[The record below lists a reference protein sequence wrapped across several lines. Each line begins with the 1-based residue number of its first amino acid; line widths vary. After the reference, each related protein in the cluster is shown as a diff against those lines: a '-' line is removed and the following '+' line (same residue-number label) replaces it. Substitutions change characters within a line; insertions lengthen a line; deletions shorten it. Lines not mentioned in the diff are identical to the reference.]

1 MQRFYYSQRPYQ
13 NFEFNPINNG
23 QQTAQSPVNG
33 EQFRN
38 TPPSSSISQL
48 VTQHCNIIKE
58 KAEIISTDELTNTL
72 DKLLREIKQFKNQ
85 QQSITNLHYIITTLI
100 LVNRSTLA
108 SVVQH
113 NFFTL
118 LRAPLIQ
125 LIQQWHRDFYL
136 NEDDLFIFRTII
148 SLLKRLLNKINEINL
163 YPSWLFDPSL
173 LNAVAACL
181 RDISKS
187 DKFLHEKN
195 KHASKGFIHL
205 LSIYITYQKHLSDD
219 KSSNKDSLVQLIDS
233 AVHCLTSKQYIDL
246 FEQMQTKKKLE
257 PAQRKLFFDKCPSFL
272 ISYNGTRF
280 FDLSLDKNKNL
291 KFFL

>member
-1 MQRFYYSQRPYQ
+1 MQRFYYPQQPYEK
-13 NFEFNPINNG
+13 FKFNPIPNG
-23 QQTAQSPVNG
+23 QQTAQSPLIG
-33 EQFRN
+33 ERIRN
-38 TPPSSSISQL
+38 KPPSSSISQL
-48 VTQHCNIIKE
+48 VTQHCNIMEE
-58 KAEIISTDELTNTL
+58 KAEIISTDELTSTL

-85 QQSITNLHYIITTLI
+85 QQAIANLNYIITTLI

-113 NFFTL
+113 KFFTL

-125 LIQQWHRDFYL
+125 LIQQWNRDFYL

-148 SLLKRLLNKINEINL
+148 SLLKRLLNKIREINL

-187 DKFLHEKN
+187 DKLLNEKSKHE
-195 KHASKGFIHL
+195 SKGFIHL
-205 LSIYITYQKHLSDD
+205 ISIYIAYQKHLSDD
-219 KSSNKDSLVQLIDS
+219 KSSNNDSLVQLID
-233 AVHCLTSKQYIDL
+233 ATIDCLTSKQYIDL
-246 FEQMQTKKKLE
+246 FEQMQTKNKLE
-257 PAQRKLFFDKCPSFL
+257 LAQRKLFFEKCPSFL

-280 FDLSLDKNKNL
+280 FDLSLNKNS
-291 KFFL
+291 FFRLSS